1 MSSVTYP
8 QTKARTDAAFE
19 RVAASRRLTPKAV
32 PSQTAIWLAVG
43 AIAMSFAA
51 LTSALI
57 VRQGTGTDWKPF
69 VLPPILYLN
78 TVLLLTS
85 SFTLEFARKQIA
97 AASANSQLE
106 ARRLGHARKWLY
118 VTLGLAL
125 LFVLG
130 QTLAWRNLAEQGLF
144 LATNPSCSFFYV
156 FTALHGLHVLG
167 GVLGLLYAIRRL
179 TRGIPFFSAS
189 PLSVVAVYWHFM
201 GILWLYL
208 LLILRIRM

>member
-8 QTKARTDAAFE
+8 QSMARTDPTFVRA
-19 RVAASRRLTPKAV
+19 AASRSLTLKA
-32 PSQTAIWLAVG
+32 SHTAVWLGVC

-57 VRQGTGTDWKPF
+57 VRQGTGMDWKPF

-85 SFTLEFARKQIA
+85 SFTLELARKHVA
-97 AASANSQLE
+97 AEAAKSQSE
-106 ARRLGHARKWLY
+106 MRLLSRGRKWLY

-130 QTLAWRNLAEQGLF
+130 QTLAWRNLEAQGLF

-167 GVLGLLYAIRRL
+167 GVLGLLYANRQL
-179 TRGIPFFSAS
+179 TRGFLFATVS
-189 PLSVVAVYWHFM
+189 PLSVAAVYWHFM
-201 GILWLYL
+201 GILWIYL
-208 LLILRIRM
+208 FLILRIRI

>member
-8 QTKARTDAAFE
+8 QSTARADAVSA
-19 RVAASRRLTPKAV
+19 RVAASRSLTLKA
-32 PSQTAIWLAVG
+32 SHTAIWLAVC

-57 VRQGTGTDWKPF
+57 VRQGTGMDWKPF

-78 TVLLLTS
+78 TFLLLTS
-85 SFTLEFARKQIA
+85 SVTLELARKQIA
-97 AASANSQLE
+97 GAAANSQSE
-106 ARRLGHARKWLY
+106 TRLLSHGGKWLY
-118 VTLGLAL
+118 ATLGLAL

-130 QTLAWRNLAEQGLF
+130 QTLAWHNLAAQGLF

-167 GVLGLLYAIRRL
+167 GVLGLLYANRRL
-179 TRGIPFFSAS
+179 TLGFPFATAS
-189 PLSVVAVYWHFM
+189 PLSVAAVYWHFM
-201 GILWLYL
+201 GILWVYL
-208 LLILRIRM
+208 FLILRIRM